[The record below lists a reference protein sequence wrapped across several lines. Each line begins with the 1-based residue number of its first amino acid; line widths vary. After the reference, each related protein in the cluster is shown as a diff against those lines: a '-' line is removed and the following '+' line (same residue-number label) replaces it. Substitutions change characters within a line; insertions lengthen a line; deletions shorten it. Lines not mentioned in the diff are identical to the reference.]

1 MESREVR
8 AFAYEIKFLVP
19 TGLGN
24 DIRVWARER
33 LFPDPN
39 SESGGDTYRITS
51 LYFDTPEFAVF
62 HRSGSHGRAKYRI
75 RRYDASPTVFLER
88 KLRAR
93 GVVTKRRSVV
103 PIEDLARL
111 SEFDDGCRGHW
122 FRRRVEARGMSPS
135 CQISYERTALVGQSD
150 SCLIRVTLDEGL
162 CAAPV
167 SDVAFRPLPDCTPVL
182 DGHSVLEMKFR
193 MAMPAAF
200 KEIVQQFELT
210 ARPVS
215 KYRLAIPVLALA
227 QDRTPAADDNEEPI
241 AAYA

>member
-8 AFAYEIKFLVP
+8 AFAYEIKFLIP
-19 TGLGN
+19 TALGD
-24 DIRVWARER
+24 DIRGWARER

-51 LYFDTPEFAVF
+51 LYYDTPEFSVF
-62 HRSGSHGRAKYRI
+62 HRAGSHGRAKYRI

-103 PIEDLARL
+103 PIEDLERL
-111 SEFDDGCRGHW
+111 SEFGEDCPGSW

-135 CQISYERTALVGQSD
+135 CQISYERTALVGQSENG
-150 SCLIRVTLDEGL
+150 LIRLTLDDGL
-162 CAAPV
+162 CAAAV
-167 SDVAFRPLPDCTPVL
+167 SGVAFQPLTACVPVL
-182 DGHSVLEMKFR
+182 DGQSVLEMKFR

-200 KEIVQQFELT
+200 KEIVQQFQLS

-227 QDRTPAADDNEEPI
+227 QDRAPAADDNEEPI